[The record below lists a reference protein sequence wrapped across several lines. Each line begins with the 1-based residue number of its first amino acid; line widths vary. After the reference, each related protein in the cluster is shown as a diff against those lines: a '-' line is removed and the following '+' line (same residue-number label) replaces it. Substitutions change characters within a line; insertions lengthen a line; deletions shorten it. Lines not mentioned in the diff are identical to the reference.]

1 MTVLTME
8 EPGLCGPISNWS
20 SEFQLSG
27 SFEHLGPTIPALHH
41 PISLYEFNESKM
53 GVFGVNPPEI
63 FNSKVQTN
71 LDV

>member
-1 MTVLTME
+1 MRVSLTR
-8 EPGLCGPISNWS
+8 
-20 SEFQLSG
+20 SG
-27 SFEHLGPTIPALHH
+27 GCTGPTIHILNQQK
-41 PISLYEFNESKM
+41 SLYEFYESKM

>member
-1 MTVLTME
+1 MKFHQGFADHFDRIPLTKWTSW
-8 EPGLCGPISNWS
+8 SNDPC
-20 SEFQLSG
+20 
-27 SFEHLGPTIPALHH
+27 FE
-41 PISLYEFNESKM
+41 ISLYEFYESKM